1 MIMLGGAIAGGIGG
15 LIAANDRKEDAF
27 LRMDYANKKL
37 EALRGNND
45 RQRDILAGNLSLQA
59 MAGNSQNKAAAIQE
73 ANSEGAANA
82 ALGESGLAGGSAFYK
97 MDSDIIQMRD
107 QVVDL
112 NNQNRINMGS
122 SYLEA
127 VSAMKSSDVN
137 EYGAGIDLRQAADDY
152 SYANSILGYGLA
164 IGGGALSGA
173 QTANSL
179 MATGVDSGLLTED
192 FLASDVFASRAKPY
206 AGVESYTSTKPSY
219 GSTVA
224 RHDPGS
230 GINFDSF
237 FSRQNPVPSPMA
249 TPITVGNSSMYGL
262 WGGVNYGKHK
272 GVPEPLYF

>member
-1 MIMLGGAIAGGIGG
+1 MIMLGGALAGGIGG

-27 LRMDYANKKL
+27 LRMDYANRKL

-82 ALGESGLAGGSAFYK
+82 ALGESGLSGGSAFYK

-127 VSAMKSSDVN
+127 VSAMKSADVN
-137 EYGAGIDLRQAADDY
+137 EYGAGIDLRQTADDY

-164 IGGGALSGA
+164 IGGGFLSGA
-173 QTANSL
+173 QTANNVMSL
-179 MATGVDSGLLTED
+179 GVQSGLLTED
-192 FLASDVFASRAKPY
+192 FLAVNPFVAKAKPY
-206 AGVESYTSTKPSY
+206 AGVENYTNPIFSNGNSLYGLYGGINNLGKPS
-219 GSTVA
+219 G
-224 RHDPGS
+224 GS
-230 GINFDSF
+230 GLVF
-237 FSRQNPVPSPMA
+237 
-249 TPITVGNSSMYGL
+249 
-262 WGGVNYGKHK
+262 
-272 GVPEPLYF
+272 